1 MKWILLIVTAVGA
14 FVGAM
19 LLFPSLPANPVDRA
33 DSPMDALDPR
43 GGDVSGRA
51 RVIDGDTMDV
61 DGMRV
66 RLHGVDAPEGNQSCL
81 IGDEPWPCGRRS
93 ARALADLI
101 DGRVVACQERDRD
114 RYGRIVAVCRRD
126 ALDVNAWLVAEGW
139 ALAYRRYSVAY
150 VEQESQARQSR
161 RGMWRGDFVSPWN
174 WRQGKRLRPSLR
186 EPRIATA
193 PSERQQ
199 GGLCRIKGNISR
211 SSGKR
216 IYHMPGDRDYAPTR
230 ISLERGERW
239 FCSESEARSAGW
251 RRPRE

>member
-1 MKWILLIVTAVGA
+1 MKWILWIVTAVGA
-14 FVGAM
+14 FVGAI

-51 RVIDGDTMDV
+51 QVIDGDTMDV
-61 DGMRV
+61 GGMRV
-66 RLHGVDAPEGNQSCL
+66 RLHGVDAPERNQSCL
-81 IGDEPWPCGRRS
+81 IGDDPWPCGRRS

-139 ALAYRRYSVAY
+139 ALAYRRYSDAY
-150 VEQESQARQSR
+150 VEQESEARRSR
-161 RGMWRGDFVSPWN
+161 RGMWRGEFVSPWD
-174 WRQGKRLRPSLR
+174 WRQGKRLRPALR

-193 PSERQQ
+193 RSERQQ

-211 SSGKR
+211 NSGKR

-230 ISLERGERW
+230 ISVERGERW

-251 RRPRE
+251 RRAGG

>member
-1 MKWILLIVTAVGA
+1 MKWILWIVTAVGA

-61 DGMRV
+61 GGMRV

-81 IGDEPWPCGRRS
+81 IGDERWPCGRRS

-101 DGRVVACQERDRD
+101 DGRVAGCGVGISCRLGTGDR
-114 RYGRIVAVCRRD
+114 GRGCGLLCA
-126 ALDVNAWLVAEGW
+126 
-139 ALAYRRYSVAY
+139 
-150 VEQESQARQSR
+150 SR
-161 RGMWRGDFVSPWN
+161 V
-174 WRQGKRLRPSLR
+174 
-186 EPRIATA
+186 IATA

-211 SSGKR
+211 NSGKR

-230 ISLERGERW
+230 ISVERGERW

-251 RRPRE
+251 RRAGR